1 MGRNLV
7 FAEDEYYHIYNRGV
21 EKRKIFLDKND
32 YKRFIF
38 LLRTA
43 NSDIP
48 VHLSNYKGFS
58 LLEIPKGDSLVH
70 IGAWCLMPN
79 HLHLLLREKQKD
91 GISLF
96 MKKLLTGYSMY
107 FNTKYNRRGNLFE
120 RPFKAKHLDADNY
133 LKYQYVYIHLNPIG
147 IIDSGWKEK
156 NIKDHKKARE
166 FLDSYQYS
174 SFLDYLTE
182 ERDEKSILATEFFPE
197 YFESLIDFEEMI
209 NEWIDFKE
217 DEDIKESP

>member
-7 FAEDEYYHIYNRGV
+7 FAENEYYHIYNRGV

-38 LLRTA
+38 LLFVA
-43 NSDIP
+43 NSDIA
-48 VHLSNYKGFS
+48 VHLSNYKEFS
-58 LLEIPKGDSLVH
+58 LLEIPKGDSLVY

-79 HLHLLLREKQKD
+79 HFHILLKEKQKD

-107 FNTKYNRRGNLFE
+107 FNTKYNRKGNLFE
-120 RPFKAKHLDADNY
+120 RPFKAKHLDTDNY
-133 LKYQYVYIHLNPIG
+133 LKYQYTYIHLNPIG
-147 IIDSGWKEK
+147 IIDSKWKENK
-156 NIKDHKKARE
+156 IKDRKKARE

-174 SFLDYLTE
+174 SFFDYLE
-182 ERDEKSILATEFFPE
+182 KGRDEEH
-197 YFESLIDFEEMI
+197 
-209 NEWIDFKE
+209 
-217 DEDIKESP
+217 DEG